1 MPITLPEKPRVVTK
15 DGFRAVIEIEGLYP
29 GYGMT
34 LGNALRR
41 VLLSSLE
48 GAAATVVKIKGVSH
62 EFSTVSGVMEDVV
75 QLLLNIKRL
84 RFIKQTNE
92 PEVVSISVHGE
103 REVTGADIKGSSQI
117 KVVDPSAHIATLTD
131 KKSEFEVELTIE
143 KGFGYVPVE
152 EKKKEK
158 TEIGTIALDAIFTPI
173 RKINYEVENMRVGER
188 TDYDRLRL
196 IIETDGTIDP
206 EEAFTKGAH
215 ILVEQF
221 SMLIGINEGHIQAE
235 EGTHAP
241 VDDNACGEES
251 ALSAL
256 ELPARVVRALEEA
269 GIISIA
275 TLTEKTET
283 ELLALEGMGAK
294 AVTDIKKALKKSGLN
309 LKEE

>member
-1 MPITLPEKPRVVTK
+1 MPITLPEKPSVVTK

-41 VLLSSLE
+41 VLFSSLE

-62 EFSTVSGVMEDVV
+62 EFSTISGVMEDVV

-84 RFIKQTNE
+84 RFMKQTDE
-92 PEVVSISVHGE
+92 PEVVSINVHGE
-103 REVTGADIKGSSQI
+103 REVTASDIKGSSQI
-117 KVVDPSAHIATLTD
+117 KVVDPAAHIATLTD
-131 KKSEFEVELTIE
+131 KKSAFEVELTIE

-206 EEAFTKGAH
+206 EEAFMKGAR

-221 SMLIGINEGHIQAE
+221 TKLVAFDEEHAHEGKTSAHASEEVSAAENGIAE
-235 EGTHAP
+235 L
-241 VDDNACGEES
+241 D
-251 ALSAL
+251 
-256 ELPARVVRALEEA
+256 LPARVAHALESA
-269 GIISIA
+269 GITAIDD
-275 TLTEKTET
+275 LTAKTET

-294 AVTDIKKALKKSGLN
+294 AVTDIKKALKKADVSLR
-309 LKEE
+309 EE